1 MMMFLEDNL
10 CSYFCV
16 MHLLYFFFYSVSQ
29 VDILIYTFEEEIT
42 IIGNVIDII
51 ITQLSDWFLHL
62 ILHLLELT
70 FIFTLI
76 PMKFMLTLYSSIY
89 YTIFHVEGCAENVSA
104 MSHGML

>member
-51 ITQLSDWFLHL
+51 ITQLSDCFF
-62 ILHLLELT
+62 IL
-70 FIFTLI
+70 
-76 PMKFMLTLYSSIY
+76 Y
-89 YTIFHVEGCAENVSA
+89 YIC
-104 MSHGML
+104 